1 VGLFERTKHLD
12 RLARQIADENLR
24 RLGAHAPDDAASRR
38 HLLELEAILR
48 EYRLNLV
55 EAESRKQ
62 LAQARLESKRARATT
77 WHENARLA
85 SDKGRAELA
94 QQALA
99 RAHVYERESEGASAE
114 LELHAASVARLEA
127 EIQDAEQRV
136 SSLRALRRGGLPHHP
151 TPPASASTGPATQKL
166 VRRPP
171 RDPLEEEIERLR
183 GA

>member
-12 RLARQIADENLR
+12 RLARQIAEENLR

-55 EAESRKQ
+55 EAESQRQ
-62 LAQARLESKRARATT
+62 LAHARLEGKRARATT

-85 SDKGRAELA
+85 TEKGRAELA

-99 RAHVYERESEGASAE
+99 RAHVYERESEAASAE
-114 LELHAASVARLEA
+114 LEHHAASVARLEA
-127 EIQDAEQRV
+127 EIQDAEKRV
-136 SSLRALRRGGLPHHP
+136 SSLRALRGGLPHHP
-151 TPPASASTGPATQKL
+151 TPPSSSSPGPATQKL